1 MEAPIPELDGRPVDT
16 LDEAF
21 LLESVD
27 RVPVRIQLSGF
38 SQRCAE
44 VANDI
49 PSRRTVPRWLGIVDA
64 VVRIL
69 QVGAVQHQQHNE
81 QALQFTSTAERIVG
95 PTPHLFCANQIWK
108 LGSEPSLAYDRRLA
122 VSGIEPPGRQ
132 VVNGRLMVA
141 EPPQYARQDDFGLR
155 FGPDLRA
162 PFHSIG
168 PYHVVA
174 DAEAAGI
181 FRLQLVHGVRWRRV
195 LLSTN
200 TPEQI
205 PKMIARINAEL
216 RGDIRRHR
224 SARCHDDGAA
234 ACARDGD
241 RGG

>member
-1 MEAPIPELDGRPVDT
+1 MEAPIPELDGRPIDA

-49 PSRRTVPRWLGIVDA
+49 PSRRTVPRWIGNVDA
-64 VVRIL
+64 IVRIL
-69 QVGAVQHQQHNE
+69 QVGAVQHQQDDE

-108 LGSEPSLAYDRRLA
+108 LGAEPSLAYDRRLA
-122 VSGIEPPGRQ
+122 VSAIEPPRRQ
-132 VVNGRLMVA
+132 VVDGRLMVA

-155 FGPDLRA
+155 FGPDLGA

-168 PYHVVA
+168 PYHVIA
-174 DAEAAGI
+174 DAEAPGI
-181 FRLQLVHGVRWRRV
+181 FRLQLVDGVRWRRV

-205 PKMIARINAEL
+205 ACTIARIDPEL
-216 RGDIRRHR
+216 RDDIGRHR
-224 SARCHDDGAA
+224 RARRYDDGASC
-234 ACARDGD
+234 ACDGD
-241 RGG
+241 RGGQ